1 LLARFRDLIVGIP
14 GLVLWQLIEGRRLL
28 RAESIASER

>member
-1 LLARFRDLIVGIP
+1 LIVGIP